1 MVTLDKGEKTPMD
14 KFWGSFY
21 MASQKAGLSSLHPQR
36 CSLKSV
42 PWRWVPFLCFS
53 PSSYFH
59 SCFLGLLPKST
70 NYLQAQLRLCFLG
83 KPWLRFTP
91 RLIPSG
97 FFISDAHHLLTSLS
111 VLPWRLWPQ
120 ALPLHCHHC
129 LCPSQQ
135 RGPNY
140 RPRVT
145 YCFDLLYLNGHQ
157 STSASPLETDI
168 ILHSSISH
176 LYTIHTYPPLCPVS
190 SL

>member
-1 MVTLDKGEKTPMD
+1 MD

-21 MASQKAGLSSLHPQR
+21 MASQKAGLSPLHPQR

-53 PSSYFH
+53 PSSFFH

-97 FFISDAHHLLTSLS
+97 LFLSDARHLLTSLS
-111 VLPWRLWPQ
+111 ELPWRLWPQ
-120 ALPLHCHHC
+120 DLPLYCHHC

-145 YCFDLLYLNGHQ
+145 YCFDSLLKWPPVYFSIPTGNWHYPSQ
-157 STSASPLETDI
+157 
-168 ILHSSISH
+168 LHF
-176 LYTIHTYPPLCPVS
+176 PPLYNTYISPSLSFS